1 MSVMSGITLLLH
13 SGDNHLLF
21 LLESNG
27 SCGKRKFKGLNWQ
40 HMLSD
45 ERSRVRNSS
54 LHINTANPPPL
65 SLLPRHPLS
74 SRSRHGDTE
83 DAW

>member
-1 MSVMSGITLLLH
+1 MPVMSEITLLLH

-45 ERSRVRNSS
+45 ASEAGFA
-54 LHINTANPPPL
+54 IPPC
-65 SLLPRHPLS
+65 
-74 SRSRHGDTE
+74 T
-83 DAW
+83 